1 MAPSDTTD
9 PTELVLRHD
18 MQAVTTL
25 TIHRPDK
32 LNALNAAVLDCLDAH
47 FSAIATD
54 PAIRAVVVTGAGSKA
69 FVAGAD
75 ITEIQSLSAT
85 AAHQFASRGQ
95 ALMRRIQGLDKP
107 VIAAINGF
115 ALGGGLEL
123 ALACHLRVAAAH
135 AKLGL
140 PEIKLGIMPGFGGT
154 QRLLRL
160 VGSTRALEMALNGE
174 PISAEQAQA
183 WGVVNRV
190 VAGEEVLPE
199 AQQWAAGLAQ
209 AAPESMRGILEAILQ
224 GGEQSLEAGLAL
236 ETARFALCCAT
247 EDMQE
252 GTQAFLEKRATQFRG
267 R

>member
-1 MAPSDTTD
+1 MTSPTASD
-9 PTELVLRHD
+9 LLLRHD
-18 MQAVTTL
+18 DQGVTTL

-32 LNALNAAVLDCLDAH
+32 LNALNAAVLSELDAS
-47 FSAIATD
+47 FTALAADSSVRAI
-54 PAIRAVVVTGAGSKA
+54 VLTGTGSKA

-75 ITEIQSLSAT
+75 IAEIQALSAT
-85 AAHQFASRGQ
+85 EAHQFASRGQ
-95 ALMRRIQGLDKP
+95 ALMQRIQRLNKP

-123 ALACHLRVAAAH
+123 ALACHLRVASEQ

-154 QRLLRL
+154 QRLVRL
-160 VGSTRALEMALNGE
+160 VGSGRALEMTLNGE
-174 PISAEQAQA
+174 PVSAQQAHA
-183 WGVVNRV
+183 WGVVNQV
-190 VAGEEVLPE
+190 WPADQVLSQ
-199 AQQWAAGLAQ
+199 AQQWAATLAK
-209 AAPESMRGILEAILQ
+209 AAPESVRGILEAILQ
-224 GGEQSLEAGLAL
+224 GGDQSLEAGLAL

-252 GTQAFLEKRATQFRG
+252 GTRAFLDKRPAQFSG